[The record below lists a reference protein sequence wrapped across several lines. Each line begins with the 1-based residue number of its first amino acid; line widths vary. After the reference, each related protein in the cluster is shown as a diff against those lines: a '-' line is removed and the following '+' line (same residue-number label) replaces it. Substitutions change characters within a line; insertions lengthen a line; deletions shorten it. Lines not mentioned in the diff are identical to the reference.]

1 MSLEYYKNLLKS
13 TLDSLYDKV
22 TESAFYN
29 ICLEKYENLDTSRQ
43 KWVQFALFA
52 GFLLFIFY
60 IPASYFLSSLKTTNK
75 IKTKKNLIFN
85 LLQKDSQTAFS
96 EMSPSQLE
104 SRISAIVSQFKTAQE
119 PPKITTLPRS
129 IQLEPSLKK
138 LKYSGKNIT
147 IKNIN
152 VKTALDI
159 GLRLDQI
166 SPSVKLMKLTMI
178 ESKTEKNHFT
188 AVFSLM
194 HFQAPKT
201 LKKITPV
208 RPSSRFKNRP
218 SIKKS

>member
-1 MSLEYYKNLLKS
+1 MNLENYKNLFKS
-13 TLDSLYDKV
+13 NLDSLYEKV
-22 TESAFYN
+22 TESALYN

-43 KWVQFALFA
+43 KWIRFSLFS
-52 GFLLFIFY
+52 GCLLCIFY
-60 IPASYFLSSLKTTNK
+60 IPASSFLTSLKTARDF
-75 IKTKKNLIFN
+75 KTKKNLIFS

-96 EMSPSQLE
+96 ELSPSQFE

-119 PPKITTLPRS
+119 SPKITTLPRS

-138 LKYSGKNIT
+138 LKYSGKKIT

-152 VKTALDI
+152 VKTVLDI

-166 SPSVKLMKLTMI
+166 SPSVKLMKLTMT
-178 ESKTEKNHFT
+178 ESKTEKNYFT
-188 AVFSLM
+188 AVFSLV

-208 RPSSRFKNRP
+208 RPSPRFKNRP